1 VTALATL
8 YVELAEF
15 CREHRLKQAAATGL
29 RVAGLILL
37 VTVALWSFGIL
48 LPVPG
53 LWEGK

>member
-1 VTALATL
+1 MTALATL

-15 CREHRLKQAAATGL
+15 CREHRLKEAAATGL

>member
-1 VTALATL
+1 MTALATL